1 MLLDLL
7 PCQQRYRAEQAGF
20 CREVSMRTLPLAARR
35 YLIGMWTVAA
45 VIIATIASYAPPLL
59 IQIPLLALW
68 LVMFIVADYFEVEFE
83 AGDGNQ
89 AIMTVTDAL
98 MVFLVAIG
106 GGAGVFVVAL
116 GTFVVDG
123 IRHHA
128 LFRNLF
134 NVANR
139 TITFGMM
146 WAAYSFVHAPDTPP
160 FSGFDGIVTFGVIA
174 SIDYAAGVFFVAT
187 VIALARQQPLLHVYR
202 ECFRQTSWVYLV
214 TMPIG
219 AVLAFLWEV
228 DPWLSVLGVIPLVM
242 AQRAYRALAAWQEES
257 RRNKMLAQE
266 SRQLATKLE
275 RLQDTTTAMI
285 ASLDPVPL
293 LETVSSRLAA
303 LMDGSASW
311 VVLRDR
317 KLPRLVAGN
326 GIPPNLGQ
334 EIGAYTDKLQLH
346 DVQQL
351 DRADIARLHATNDLR
366 WQSLVIIPL
375 LLDQQVLG
383 GICLASERPIA
394 LAEDDR
400 RVLLAFAGQAALA
413 MERARLFAELRDKQ
427 DELIRSSK
435 LAALGTFS
443 AGIAHEFNNLLAGI
457 LGNAELGLMTDDLAE
472 KDDALNVAVRT
483 SLRGKS
489 ITRGLLTFA
498 RRNDPQRDL
507 NQVCDAVE
515 DTLVLVERQLMKL
528 NIRVER
534 RFEPV
539 PSTICDLGQISQVVL
554 NFITNAR
561 DAMAEKGGV
570 ITIELCQN
578 GDQIE
583 LAVSDTG
590 CGIAPHLL
598 DQVFQ
603 PFVTTKGAL
612 GGSTTPGTGLGLAIS
627 YGIIES
633 HGGTIAVRS
642 EVGRG
647 TTMTVR
653 LPITS
658 TLPDEAAENADDQL
672 FGALRILVVDDEQTV
687 AEAVGRLLV
696 EHGHEVCIAADG
708 KSGLQLYR
716 QQQFDLVLTDVI
728 MPGMS
733 GATFVERL
741 RAIDAKARV
750 LVMTGQ
756 RGAPQVDQMLRSG
769 AFGVVPKP
777 FVIEDLLASIQRG
790 SYARVLVA

>member
-1 MLLDLL
+1 
-7 PCQQRYRAEQAGF
+7 
-20 CREVSMRTLPLAARR
+20 MRNLPLAARL
-35 YLIGMWTVAA
+35 YLIGMWSLAA
-45 VIIATIASYAPPLL
+45 AIIAAIAGYAPPLL
-59 IQIPLLALW
+59 DQLPLLVLW
-68 LVMFIVADYFEVEFE
+68 LVMFVIADYFEVQFE

-98 MVFLVAIG
+98 IVFLVAIG
-106 GGAGVFVVAL
+106 GGAAVLVVAF
-116 GTFVVDG
+116 GTCIVDG
-123 IRHHA
+123 IRRHA

-134 NVANR
+134 NVAFR

-146 WAAYSFVHAPDTPP
+146 WVAYATLHAPDTRP
-160 FSGFDGIVTFGVIA
+160 FSGLPGILTFIVVAG
-174 SIDYAAGVFFVAT
+174 IDYAGTVFFVAT
-187 VIALARQQPLLHVYR
+187 VIALARRQPLLHVYR
-202 ECFRQTSWVYLV
+202 ESFRQISWVYLV

-219 AVLAFLWEV
+219 AVVAFLWKV
-228 DPWLSVLGVIPLVM
+228 DPWLAMLGIIPLIM

-257 RRNKMLAQE
+257 RRNKALAQE
-266 SRQLATKLE
+266 SRQLAGKLE
-275 RLQDTTTAMI
+275 RLQDTTSAMM

-303 LMDGSASW
+303 LMDASASW
-311 VVLRDR
+311 VVLLDANP
-317 KLPRLVAGN
+317 PRLVAGK
-326 GIPPNLGQ
+326 GISPHVSR
-334 EIGAYTDKLQLH
+334 EIGAYIAELQLR
-346 DVQQL
+346 DVQQV
-351 DRADIARLHATNDLR
+351 DAADIARLHLIGDLR
-366 WQSLVIIPL
+366 WQALVIIPL
-375 LLDQQVLG
+375 MLEQHVLG
-383 GICLASERPIA
+383 CICLAGEQPIA

-427 DELIRSSK
+427 SELVRSSK

-457 LGNAELGLMTDDLAE
+457 LGHAELGLMTDDLAE

-483 SLRGKS
+483 SMRGKS

-507 NQVCDAVE
+507 NQVRDAVE
-515 DTLVLVERQLMKL
+515 DTLLLVERELVKL

-539 PSTICDLGQISQVVL
+539 PPTICDLGQISQVVL
-554 NFITNAR
+554 NLITNAR
-561 DAMAEKGGV
+561 DAMAENGGGV
-570 ITIELCQN
+570 ITVELYQN

-627 YGIIES
+627 YGIIDG

-647 TTMTVR
+647 TTMTIR
-653 LPITS
+653 LPIS
-658 TLPDEAAENADDQL
+658 TTIADETAANADEHH
-672 FGALRILVVDDEQTV
+672 AHSAMRILVVDDEQSV
-687 AEAVGRLLV
+687 AEGLGRLLV
-696 EHGHEVCIAADG
+696 AHGHEVCIAGDG
-708 KSGLQLYR
+708 KSGLRLY
-716 QQQFDLVLTDVI
+716 QQQSFDLVLTDVI
-728 MPGMS
+728 MSGMS

-741 RAIDAKARV
+741 RTFDANARV

-756 RGAPQVDQMLRSG
+756 PGAPQVDEVLRSG
-769 AFGVVPKP
+769 AFGVVTKP
-777 FVIEDLLASIQRG
+777 FSIEDLLTAIQRG
-790 SYARVLVA
+790 SYVRALAA